1 MSKSKSSF
9 KTAII
14 ILFVGGLVWL
24 FASQKVQV
32 ESPNSS
38 RDINLVKDEPT
49 SNDKRSQDRDLRND
63 NQEDKD
69 ETGDSFDKDFDQEF
83 NINSGNE
90 DVTISIEVNGKKT
103 VIRNSKELKELS
115 RELENVGREIQQ
127 LYLREVSDIVRKW
140 SEQDADEIKD
150 DVNVLKRKLKRKLKS
165 LENQYDEDKLRKLER
180 KLMKQLDALTE
191 K

>member
-49 SNDKRSQDRDLRND
+49 SNDKRSQDRDLQND
-63 NQEDKD
+63 NQGDKD
-69 ETGDSFDKDFDQEF
+69 EISDSFDKDFDQEF

-150 DVNVLKRKLKRKLKS
+150 DVNALKRKLKRKLKS

>member
-9 KTAII
+9 KTIII

-24 FASQKVQV
+24 FASKKVQV
-32 ESPNSS
+32 ESPNSR
-38 RDINLVKDEPT
+38 RDINLVNDEPNSENNKNIDGDSRNT
-49 SNDKRSQDRDLRND
+49 YND
-63 NQEDKD
+63 N
-69 ETGDSFDKDFDQEF
+69 DSFDKDFEKEF
-83 NINSGNE
+83 NIESGDE

-103 VIRNSKELKELS
+103 IIRNSKELRELN

-127 LYLREVSDIVRKW
+127 LYLREVSDLVRKL

-150 DVNVLKRKLKRKLKS
+150 NVNELKRKLKRKLKS
-165 LENQYDEDKLRKLER
+165 LENQYDEDQLRKLER